1 MKRSGNLSRFV
12 LAIASLFLS
21 VNALVGTAQ
30 AEVTIKHTKG
40 EISLSGIPKKVFVF
54 DLASLDTLT
63 ALGVEVAGVP
73 GGRKPAYLS
82 QYEAREVVKVGT
94 LFEPDYEAINAAKPD
109 LIIVAGRSSSKY
121 GDLAKIAPTIDLTAD
136 SKHFIE
142 SSRKNIRTLASIFGK
157 QREAETLLAKL
168 ETSTMALKK
177 KAAHSGKGM
186 LILTTG
192 GKMSTFG
199 VGSRFGSL
207 FSDYGV
213 QVADE
218 NIKVGMHGQPAS
230 FEYILETNPD
240 WIFVIDRDA
249 AIGREGDAAS
259 KLLDNEI
266 VSQTTAWKEK
276 QVVYMDATAWYL
288 VGGGLTSMQSTV
300 NQLSQAFD
308 AK

>member
-1 MKRSGNLSRFV
+1 MKRSGNLLRFV
-12 LAIASLFLS
+12 AAITGLFLS
-21 VNALVGTAQ
+21 AIALASTAQ
-30 AEVTIKHTKG
+30 ADVTIQHTKG
-40 EISLSGIPKKVFVF
+40 EISLSAVPKKVFVF

-82 QYEAREVVKVGT
+82 QYEASDVAKIGT
-94 LFEPDYEAINAAKPD
+94 LFEPDYEAINAEKPD
-109 LIIVAGRSSSKY
+109 LIIVAGRSSAKY
-121 GDLAKIAPTIDLTAD
+121 ADLSKIAPTIDLTTD
-136 SKHFIE
+136 SKHFID
-142 SSRKNIRTLASIFGK
+142 SSKKNIRTLATIFGK
-157 QREAETLLAKL
+157 QGEAETLLKKFDA
-168 ETSTMALKK
+168 STAALKE
-177 KAAHSGKGM
+177 KAAHAGKGM

-213 QVADE
+213 KVADE
-218 NIKVGMHGQPAS
+218 NIKVGMHGQPTS

-266 VSQTTAWKEK
+266 VVQTTAWKAN
-276 QVVYMDATAWYL
+276 QVVYLDAAAWYL

-300 NQLSQAFD
+300 NQLTEAFD
-308 AK
+308 KT